1 MGRKRVS
8 EPCDD
13 SSRASARQLAHQQEH
28 ADARE
33 HERREEHE
41 VVAED
46 RVPREGVHRQDLNRL
61 RQKVLRVRERQ
72 LVRIK
77 DVRVPEAP
85 AEMGRVPRQ
94 HPGDE
99 QRIAE
104 ISGKVAGEAA
114 SERPRQCDGEDG
126 VQQSHQ
132 EHIALFVHE
141 RTDHREVTKATR
153 SPRKQRLYK
162 AIFVCLRFFVIA
174 RCAPDGQG
182 LRLEPHRIARGGDLV
197 DDDGENGDA
206 GDGEDRAGQP
216 PE

>member
-1 MGRKRVS
+1 A
-8 EPCDD
+8 
-13 SSRASARQLAHQQEH
+13 SRASRYF
-28 ADARE
+28 DSFPT
-33 HERREEHE
+33 RRSS
-41 VVAED
+41 
-46 RVPREGVHRQDLNRL
+46 DL
-61 RQKVLRVRERQ
+61 
-72 LVRIK
+72 

-141 RTDHREVTKATR
+141 RDRKSTR
-153 SPRKQRLYK
+153 LNSSHLGISY
-162 AIFVCLRFFVIA
+162 AV
-174 RCAPDGQG
+174 
-182 LRLEPHRIARGGDLV
+182 
-197 DDDGENGDA
+197 
-206 GDGEDRAGQP
+206 
-216 PE
+216 